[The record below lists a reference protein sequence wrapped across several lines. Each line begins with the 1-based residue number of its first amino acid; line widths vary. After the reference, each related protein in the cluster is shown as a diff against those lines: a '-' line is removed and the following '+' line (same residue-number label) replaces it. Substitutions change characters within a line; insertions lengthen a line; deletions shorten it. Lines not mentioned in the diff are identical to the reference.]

1 MNNTLVT
8 GSSQAN
14 AEQQAIQ
21 NLLQQQATK
30 NGTLTV
36 VTTPP
41 VSGALTTSSLGGQL
55 TVQEPSVQQV
65 PVMQQMPQ
73 EQEVQVPV
81 MQQVQEVQVPV
92 MQQMPQEEQEEQEV
106 QVPVMPQEE
115 QVQVMQQEEQE
126 VQVPK
131 KKTWKKD
138 RMQKLYM
145 IYLALVLVG
154 ALNWGLVAIGYN
166 PVEMLSNF
174 INNGLNR
181 LLNSNRNYHFN
192 TIIYSL
198 VAVSAIIL
206 AIQRDVWLPFLGRS
220 VLPSA
225 LVPLKNPTAVDT
237 VVEVYTKPNTKI
249 AYWAALPIKNGDGD
263 DDSDSEPDVM
273 TAYGDFSNSG
283 VVMSDDNG
291 LAQLHIL
298 AGTSYEVPSGKV
310 IPRHVHYRIINE
322 HGMMGRIRTKRY

>member
-14 AEQQAIQ
+14 AVQQAIQ
-21 NLLQQQATK
+21 DSLQQQATK
-30 NGTLTV
+30 NGALVV

-41 VSGALTTSSLGGQL
+41 VSGAITNSSLGGQL
-55 TVQEPSVQQV
+55 TSNEDSDQP
-65 PVMQQMPQ
+65 PAAPPA
-73 EQEVQVPV
+73 VQVAAPPA
-81 MQQVQEVQVPV
+81 VQVAA
-92 MQQMPQEEQEEQEV
+92 PQVDE
-106 QVPVMPQEE
+106 
-115 QVQVMQQEEQE
+115 
-126 VQVPK
+126 VPK

-138 RMQKLYM
+138 RMQMLYM
-145 IYLALVLVG
+145 VYLGLVLVG

-166 PVEMLSNF
+166 PVDMLSNL

-192 TIIYSL
+192 TIVYSL

-225 LVPLKNPTAVDT
+225 LVPLKNPTSVNT
-237 VVEVYTKPNTKI
+237 VVEVHTRPNTKV
-249 AYWAALPIKNGDGD
+249 AYWAALPMNKNNGDD
-263 DDSDSEPDVM
+263 SDSDSEPDVM

-291 LAQLHIL
+291 LAKLSIA
-298 AGTSYEVPSGKV
+298 AGTSYKVPSDKV

>member
-14 AEQQAIQ
+14 ALQQAIQ
-21 NLLQQQATK
+21 ESLLQQATK

-41 VSGALTTSSLGGQL
+41 VSGALTNSSLGVQL
-55 TVQEPSVQQV
+55 TSPEDS
-65 PVMQQMPQ
+65 
-73 EQEVQVPV
+73 EQHVAPPTVQVAAPPA
-81 MQQVQEVQVPV
+81 VQVAAP
-92 MQQMPQEEQEEQEV
+92 PAV
-106 QVPVMPQEE
+106 QVAASSAE
-115 QVQVMQQEEQE
+115 
-126 VQVPK
+126 VPK

-138 RMQKLYM
+138 RMQMLYM
-145 IYLALVLVG
+145 VYLGLVLVG
-154 ALNWGLVAIGYN
+154 ALNWGLVAVGYN
-166 PVEMLSNF
+166 PVDMLSNL

-181 LLNSNRNYHFN
+181 LFNSNRNYHFN
-192 TIIYSL
+192 TIVYSL
-198 VAVSAIIL
+198 VAVSALIL

-225 LVPLKNPTAVDT
+225 LVPLKNPSAVDT
-237 VVEVYTKPNTKI
+237 VVDVHTRPNTKV
-249 AYWAALPIKNGDGD
+249 AYWASLPIKSND
-263 DDSDSEPDVM
+263 DDSDSDPDVM

-291 LAQLHIL
+291 LAKLSIA